1 MDITG
6 AEALI
11 RLDVFAAL
19 KGRSSTAAHAAV
31 SGAESFDL
39 RAESYK
45 SWKLR
50 TQNSELK
57 AQNSKLKAES

>member
-31 SGAESFDL
+31 SGAESLELRVGNSELKTQNSKL
-39 RAESYK
+39 RAES
-45 SWKLR
+45 
-50 TQNSELK
+50 
-57 AQNSKLKAES
+57 